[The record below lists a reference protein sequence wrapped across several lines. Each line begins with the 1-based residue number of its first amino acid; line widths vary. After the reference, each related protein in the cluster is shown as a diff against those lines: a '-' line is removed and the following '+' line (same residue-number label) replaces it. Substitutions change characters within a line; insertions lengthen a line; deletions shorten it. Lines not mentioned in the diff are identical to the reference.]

1 MNKTL
6 FVLIGMGI
14 LLIGCTGNPSTVV
27 TSDVIDT
34 DIDSN
39 TFSPQFNSD
48 GTITMFTFK
57 DLQVTIFPMIDIR
70 SRGATNR
77 TTQEFDTLIAICTE
91 AIKSNPQ
98 DYEAYIMLASLHIN
112 RRRQGDAELAVRYS
126 DQALAISRDSPEA
139 LYARALAY
147 KEKGDNA
154 NALLDLETILMTNIR
169 SMKGVYYVMGM
180 IYFEEGRMEE
190 ATIAFNKVKTL
201 DPDFADINEILKYF
215 HN

>member
-14 LLIGCTGNPSTVV
+14 VLIGCTGTPSTAV
-27 TSDVIDT
+27 TSDVIVT

-39 TFSPQFNSD
+39 TFSPQYNQG

-57 DLQVTIFPMIDIR
+57 NLRITIFPMISTR
-70 SRGATNR
+70 RATNR
-77 TTQEFDTLIAICTE
+77 TTQEFDTLIAIYAQ
-91 AIKSNPQ
+91 AIESNPQ
-98 DYEAYIMLASLHIN
+98 DYEANIMLAGLHIN
-112 RRRQGDAELAVRYS
+112 HRRQGDAELAVRYS

-154 NALLDLETILMTNIR
+154 NALIDLETILMTNIR

-190 ATIAFNKVKTL
+190 AAIAFDKVKTL
-201 DPDFADINEILKYF
+201 DPNFADINEILEYL